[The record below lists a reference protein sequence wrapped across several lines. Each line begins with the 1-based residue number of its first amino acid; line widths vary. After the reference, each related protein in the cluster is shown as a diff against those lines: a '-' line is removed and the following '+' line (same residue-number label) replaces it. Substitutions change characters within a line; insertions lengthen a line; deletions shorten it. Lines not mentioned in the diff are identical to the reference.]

1 MDAMTARADDLPPK
15 DKQELKAAAK
25 ELVSEFALW
34 LSGDSLLSME
44 RKRLRCVSAG
54 DKAGEKYITEKM
66 HKEKEYLIHRARQM
80 GKTTQFI
87 NEMLEIFKGIPPEP
101 PTDDEIAAKCIEM
114 VRNPLA
120 IEMISLPGKPLGPY

>member
-1 MDAMTARADDLPPK
+1 MEAMTARADDLSPQ
-15 DKQELKAAAK
+15 DRQELEAAAH
-25 ELVSEFALW
+25 ELVSAFTLW

-44 RKRLRCVSAG
+44 RKRLRCVNAG

-66 HKEKEYLIHRARQM
+66 RKEKEYLIHRAHQM

-87 NEMLEIFKGIPPEP
+87 NEMLEILKGIPPEP
-101 PTDDEIAAKCIEM
+101 PTDDEIAVKCIEM

-120 IEMISLPGKPLGPY
+120 IEMISLPDKPLGPY